1 MVQMVWYLPILIFLA
16 RVCDV
21 SIGTLRIITVI
32 RGHKLVATFLGF
44 IEVSIWIFA
53 VSAVIVNIT
62 ESLWTVVGYAGGYA
76 TGTLLG
82 MLIEEKLALGS
93 QMVRVVNTDGNRNV
107 SAFLRGHGFVVT
119 RVEGSGADG
128 PRELSFLVVPR
139 KKTPTVLQLL
149 DDYAPDVFVTVED
162 LRSTTTEGPLIREPR
177 SQLPGWLKIIKY
189 K

>member
-1 MVQMVWYLPILIFLA
+1 MVWYLPILIFLA

-62 ESLWTVVGYAGGYA
+62 ESLWTVVGYASGYA

-93 QMVRVVNTDGNRNV
+93 QMVRVVNTDATRNV
-107 SAFLRGHGFVVT
+107 STFLRGHGFVVT
-119 RVEGSGADG
+119 RVEGSGANG

-139 KKTPTVLQLL
+139 KKTQSVLRLL
-149 DDYAPDVFVTVED
+149 YEYAPNVFITIED
-162 LRSTTTEGPLIREPR
+162 LRSTTMEGRLFREPR
-177 SQLPGWLKIIKY
+177 SQLTGWRRLTKY